1 MYGVARGAH
10 SAGKELSMTLES
22 FGERPRLHGLDA
34 VRGAAFLLTVMF
46 HAALSFLPGPQ
57 IWVTRDTPNMP
68 IADFLVVSHMSHML
82 IFFVL
87 AGFFARMSL
96 ERRGVGP
103 FVKDRL
109 LRITLPGIVFWPFTI
124 AGVVATFLGGA
135 IVMHA
140 AGGASAAPPASGFSA
155 KVFPLT
161 HLWFLYALTL
171 TYAGALIFVGLGK
184 LIDRKGRMRTR
195 AYDPAMRWLTVNR
208 LLVPVL
214 AVTTALLFLS
224 VRDWAPAMG
233 IPAPDHGF
241 LPNLIAT
248 RSYALAFLLGWLLQ
262 RQPGLLDTI
271 RRDWFGY
278 CLAGA
283 IASFL
288 LLLQIKPALLL
299 APIGAYA
306 RPGLVAIFYAVGAW
320 CWTIGLIG
328 AGLRFLSEE
337 HPVVRYVSDASYWI
351 YITHL
356 PVVMAMQVLVYRI
369 QAPALIKFGMITAGS
384 FLILFASYHLLVR
397 HSWVGAWLNGRKVPW
412 GKAKVVKK
420 LEVATA

>member
-1 MYGVARGAH
+1 VID
-10 SAGKELSMTLES
+10 AGKGLAMTVQS
-22 FGERPRLHGLDA
+22 SGATPRLHGLDA
-34 VRGAAFLLTVMF
+34 VRAGAFLSTVMF

-57 IWVTRDTPNMP
+57 IWVTRDTPSMGV
-68 IADFLVVSHMSHML
+68 ADLLVVSHMSHML

-87 AGFFARMSL
+87 AGFFARMTL

-124 AGVVATFLGGA
+124 AGVLATFIGGA
-135 IVMHA
+135 IVMRA
-140 AGGASAAPPASGFSA
+140 AGGASAAPAASGFSA
-155 KVFPLT
+155 KAFPLT

-184 LIDRKGRMRTR
+184 LLDREDRMRAR
-195 AYDPAMRWLTVNR
+195 VYDPAMRWLTMNR
-208 LLVPVL
+208 LLVPAL
-214 AVTTALLFLS
+214 AITTAALFLS
-224 VRDWAPAMG
+224 ARDWVPAMG

-241 LPNLIAT
+241 LPNPIAA
-248 RSYALAFLLGWLLQ
+248 RSYAFAFLIGWLLQ

-288 LLLQIKPALLL
+288 LLLQIKPMLLL

-306 RPGLVAIFYAVGAW
+306 RPGLMAIFYAVGAW
-320 CWTIGLIG
+320 CWTVGLIG
-328 AGLRFLSEE
+328 SGLRFLDEE
-337 HPVVRYVSDASYWI
+337 HAVVRYVSDASYWG

-356 PVVMAMQVLVYRI
+356 PIVMAMQVLAYRL
-369 QAPALIKFGMITAGS
+369 QAPALVKFGMITGGS

-397 HSWVGAWLNGRKVPW
+397 HSWLGAWLNGRKVPW
-412 GKAKVVKK
+412 RKSRPPET
-420 LEVATA
+420 LEVAVA